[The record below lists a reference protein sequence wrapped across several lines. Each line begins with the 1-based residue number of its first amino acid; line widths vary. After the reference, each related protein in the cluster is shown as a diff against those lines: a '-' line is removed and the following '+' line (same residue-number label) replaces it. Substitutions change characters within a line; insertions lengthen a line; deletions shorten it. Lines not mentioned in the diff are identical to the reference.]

1 MMNFTMGFGGTKLGS
16 PVFSQRIVEH
26 RVGDQHFLLVP
37 GSVSRDAMTL
47 TGVQWGCLPACSI
60 VVELHEAE
68 AHTHIYIYIESY
80 LYAYIYI

>member
-60 VVELHEAE
+60 VVVLHEAE
-68 AHTHIYIYIESY
+68 AHTHIYIHRVIFVC
-80 LYAYIYI
+80 IYI